1 MSATKA
7 AGPSPAM
14 FDTVLVAN
22 RGEIAVR
29 VIRTLRRLGVR
40 SVAVYSDADA
50 DARHVR
56 EADTA
61 VRIGPAPAAE
71 SYLSIERLLEAA
83 ARTGAQAVHPGYGFL
98 AENGTF
104 ARACA
109 DAGLAFIGPPAGAI
123 ELMGDKIRAK
133 ETVRTAG
140 VPVVPGS
147 SGSGLTDDQLTAA
160 AREIGMPVLL
170 KPSAGGGGKG
180 MRLVRDEAL
189 LADEIAAARRE
200 ARGAFG
206 DDTLL
211 VERWIDRPRHIEIQ
225 VLADGQ
231 GHAVHLGE
239 RECSLQRR
247 HQKIIE
253 EAPSP
258 LLDEATRSRMGEA
271 AVAAARSCGYVG
283 AGTVEFIVPGD
294 DPSAYCFME
303 MNTRLQVEHPVTEL
317 TVSVGG
323 RTGLDLVEWQ
333 LRVAAGEPLP
343 FGQDDIAFAGHAV
356 EARICAETA
365 RAAADGRVDFLPS
378 AGTVLA
384 LDEPEGEG
392 VRVDSGLS
400 AGTEVGTVYDPMLAK
415 VIAHGPDRPTALRR
429 LRAALGSLTVLG
441 VDTNTG
447 FLRRLAA
454 HPAVAS
460 GELDTGLVDRAA
472 AQLIPAAVPEEVYAA
487 AALLRQAALE
497 PAAPRGG
504 GSGGRPEPGG
514 SALGGPAADVWVD
527 PFSVPTG
534 WRLGAEPAWTVHR
547 LRVAGHPPV
556 TVRVRG
562 RAHDAEVRIERADA
576 TPATTGST
584 ARPGGTPAAAEATAR
599 PSGPQGAGQGA
610 PETPA
615 TGRTDE
621 PQNTATEPTRPTDTG
636 EGNTE
641 TPTTGRTDEP
651 QGTAAEPTRPTGTGE
666 GGAAVLAIRTSPNS
680 TVTGASARIPEAE
693 ADERAA
699 AHFAAADRRPG
710 GAREAA
716 GTAPRAADPRPA
728 ADAGAGAGTAPAR
741 AGADAAW
748 RPAADADAGADPGG
762 AGMRARLIALDEGS
776 VLLDLGGVTHR
787 FRHAGHGASHW
798 LGRDGDAWRVVG
810 HDPVEEALRG
820 GAAAAHAGELTA
832 PMPGTVTVV
841 KAAVGEEVTAGQGLL
856 VVEAMKMEHLISAP
870 HDGTVTELEVTP
882 GSTVAMDQLL
892 AVVTPHEPQ
901 ESEERER

>member
-1 MSATKA
+1 
-7 AGPSPAM
+7 M

-98 AENGTF
+98 AENGAF

-133 ETVRTAG
+133 ETVRAAG

-147 SGSGLTDDQLTAA
+147 SGSGLTDEQLTAA

-189 LADEIAAARRE
+189 LGDEIAAARRE

-231 GHAVHLGE
+231 GHVVHLGE

-258 LLDEATRSRMGEA
+258 LLDEATRARMGEA

-323 RTGLDLVEWQ
+323 RPGLDLVEWQ

-343 FGQDDIAFAGHAV
+343 FGQDGIASAGHAV

-400 AGTEVGTVYDPMLAK
+400 RGTEVGTVYDPMLAK

-472 AQLIPAAVPEEVYAA
+472 AQLIPAAIPEEVYAT

-497 PAAPRGG
+497 PATPRGD

-514 SALGGPAADVWVD
+514 SGLGGPAAGVWVD

-534 WRLGAEPAWTVHR
+534 WRLGGAPAWTVHR

-562 RAHDAEVRIERADA
+562 RAHDAELRIEHPD
-576 TPATTGST
+576 
-584 ARPGGTPAAAEATAR
+584 
-599 PSGPQGAGQGA
+599 
-610 PETPA
+610 
-615 TGRTDE
+615 D
-621 PQNTATEPTRPTDTG
+621 
-636 EGNTE
+636 
-641 TPTTGRTDEP
+641 
-651 QGTAAEPTRPTGTGE
+651 
-666 GGAAVLAIRTSPNS
+666 
-680 TVTGASARIPEAE
+680 
-693 ADERAA
+693 A
-699 AHFAAADRRPG
+699 AH
-710 GAREAA
+710 AA
-716 GTAPRAADPRPA
+716 G
-728 ADAGAGAGTAPAR
+728 ADAGATL
-741 AGADAAW
+741 
-748 RPAADADAGADPGG
+748 
-762 AGMRARLIALDEGS
+762 RARLIALEEGS
-776 VLLDLGGVTHR
+776 VLLDLDGVTHR
-787 FRHAGHGASHW
+787 FRHAAHGASHW

-841 KAAVGEEVTAGQGLL
+841 KAAVGDEVTAGQGLL

-892 AVVTPHEPQ
+892 AVVTPHEPRQ
-901 ESEERER
+901 SEERE